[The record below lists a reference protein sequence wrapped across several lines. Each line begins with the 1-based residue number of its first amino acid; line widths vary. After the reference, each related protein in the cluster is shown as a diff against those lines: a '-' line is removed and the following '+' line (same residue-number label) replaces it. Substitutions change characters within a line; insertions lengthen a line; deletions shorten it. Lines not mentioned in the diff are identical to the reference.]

1 MSAIFAEFKAAQL
14 VGSGSALAA
23 TITPV
28 ASPKDPDRLRDF
40 YYFTNAANVQSDVR
54 FAVLQDRSTGIK
66 LPKQEGNA
74 WVDVFVAFWKA
85 VAEIVEIE
93 ESPQTG
99 SWNKVFNAWKQVA
112 NLLIRGY
119 TNGGFQAWTLPCL
132 YIVGRYLRIFAMEAD
147 SCTSQDSDTF
157 NDSFRDD
164 VVSDASKNA
173 KLEESSQIINRM
185 FTLCLHDRAPLEE
198 SRKWGVYNT
207 VNLSFKTYFKLGAI
221 SSCKSL
227 LRAIEA
233 SHADLPP
240 ISAFPKSHIVTF
252 KYYLGVIC
260 FLEEN
265 YAEAE
270 VHLTYAWK
278 MCHPEAK
285 KNRELILTYLIPCH
299 IVTTHTLPTHRLLAP
314 YPRLESLYSPLS
326 KCIKKGDLTGFDAAM
341 AAGENEF
348 VRRRIYLP
356 LERGRDIALR
366 NLFRKVFLAGGF
378 DPPVNGQS
386 PIRRTRVPVAEFAA
400 AIRLGNKVD
409 EKAPLDM
416 DEVECFLANLIYKV
430 AANSIDQ
437 QFRPSPRGVLGP
449 DTICLLTY

>member
-437 QFRPSPRGVLGP
+437 QFRPSPRRVLGP